1 MALAGSLSEYS
12 LAEIFQFIQ
21 QGYKTGL
28 LSINPDNDSVQLFNN
43 PSYIWFQNGRLMA
56 HARDLSKLGLLSMI
70 AQRGWVDVDNLPVLR
85 QELKSTN
92 QPLGLHLKSTGGLDT
107 EQLRLLFHS
116 QVLQPVCGLFKI
128 TDARFS
134 FDEQSPLVYPEM
146 TGISMN
152 ASEAIL
158 LGLRV
163 LRDWSLMKHKL
174 PAPEFGLQKLRSE
187 LPTLQ
192 LDTQERQV
200 WELANGEMSLTQI
213 AKKTNLALSTVQQI
227 GFRLGAVGLIKEIAL
242 ELASAD
248 LADMVVSNHQ
258 SIAKTEVEKPA
269 LSKSFMS
276 SLVGF
281 LKKKV

>member
-28 LSINPDNDSVQLFNN
+28 LLIDPDNDSVQLFNN

-56 HARDLSKLGLLSMI
+56 HARDLSQLGLLSMI
-70 AQRGWVDVDNLPVLR
+70 AQREWVDGDNLAALC

-92 QPLGLHLKSTGGLDT
+92 QPLGLYLKSTGGLDT

-116 QVLQPVCGLFKI
+116 QVLQPVCGLFKV

-134 FDEQSPLVYPEM
+134 FDEQSPLAYPEM

-152 ASEAIL
+152 ASEASL

-163 LRDWSLMKHKL
+163 LRDWSLIKHKL
-174 PAPEFGLQKLRSE
+174 PAPEFGLQKLSPERPSFK
-187 LPTLQ
+187 
-192 LDTQERQV
+192 LDTQEIQV
-200 WELANGEMSLTQI
+200 WELANADISITQI
-213 AKKTNLALSTVQQI
+213 AQKIDIALEKVQQI
-227 GFRLGAVGLIKEIAL
+227 SFRLAAVGLVKEIVLDLVLPSPTKLIIATDAL
-242 ELASAD
+242 PPKIE
-248 LADMVVSNHQ
+248 VSK
-258 SIAKTEVEKPA
+258 SS
-269 LSKSFMS
+269 LSKSFMN